1 MLTYSQNG
9 CKLLLILIVIAII
22 VTSGYYEYMLS
33 VTIYSSKYSSFLGLN
48 FTANSYV
55 NNGEGKPSITQAPEK
70 IENDTKGHC
79 PSIPTDL
86 MGKIEIAV
94 NVPSMEQLEKE
105 YSHIGEG
112 GDTSPDYCVSNT
124 NVAII
129 IPYRNRMGQLR
140 VFLNHMHKFLSRQQ
154 LHYRIYIV
162 NQVIF

>member
-1 MLTYSQNG
+1 MLAYSQNG
-9 CKLLLILIVIAII
+9 CKLLLILIVAAII

-33 VTIYSSKYSSFLGLN
+33 VTIYSSKYTSFLGLN
-48 FTANSYV
+48 FTANSYA
-55 NNGEGKPSITQAPEK
+55 NNGGVKISTTQTPEK
-70 IENDTKGHC
+70 IQNDIKVHC
-79 PSIPTDL
+79 PNIPTDL
-86 MGKIEIAV
+86 MGQIEIAV

-112 GDTSPDYCVSNT
+112 GETSPVKCVSNT

-140 VFLNHMHKFLSRQQ
+140 VFLNHMHKFLSKQQ

-162 NQVIF
+162 NQVLF